1 MTKPRQI
8 LGDPIGLVERLDDEY
23 IKMLQSMDPHKPEY
37 VERLV
42 ASHSIYISISPFTLL
57 SLSPFRH
64 FFFSVQPARRDGH
77 LQPDLRLREVC

>member
-42 ASHSIYISISPFTLL
+42 ASHSIYIYLPIHPSLPF
-57 SLSPFRH
+57 SLSPLLLCT
-64 FFFSVQPARRDGH
+64 ACATRRSSTT
-77 LQPDLRLREVC
+77 